1 MNNNIKVVY
10 EWSVDQEDIFYIGI
24 GEYARAINMSEG
36 ARNDLW
42 WEVVDTYRA
51 SELLEEIGPGLYK
64 SGRIYL
70 RILHENLSE
79 TESRVIEER
88 LIREYGRIGL
98 DEGGILT
105 NRQIGFVSG
114 TEKHDFY
121 CTPINL
127 YQVINNEDGTSTA
140 VFVRS
145 FRDPSCL
152 DIPGLEP
159 SLLCR
164 CADLD
169 QPSTLGYTARWADEF
184 PEEDIDLGVIHKKGG
199 NPTGP
204 RAWRLLSNGELYR
217 GQREIGARLDV
228 LTGSDDYKWFRRSR
242 SGLKGF
248 LNDEDNSKEFY
259 SLVEEVDADLYY
271 AWKKNN
277 KDEYRDRNKKYKEYK
292 NQFEIWKNQ
301 KH

>member
-51 SELLEEIGPGLYK
+51 SELLEEIEPGLYK

-79 TESRVIEER
+79 TESRIIEER

-121 CTPINL
+121 CTPINI
-127 YQVINNEDGTSTA
+127 YQVIDNEDGTKTA
-140 VFVRS
+140 RFIRS
-145 FRDPSCL
+145 YRDPSCL

-169 QPSTLGYTARWADEF
+169 QPSTLGYTARWAEDFNED
-184 PEEDIDLGVIHKKGG
+184 DIDLGKVHNKGG
-199 NPTGP
+199 NSTSNRYWKVISTGVI
-204 RAWRLLSNGELYR
+204 YR
-217 GQREIGARLDV
+217 GQREVGFALDQ
-228 LTGSDDYKWFRRSR
+228 LLKSTDYEWYRNSLP
-242 SGLKGF
+242 GLEGF
-248 LNDEDNSKEFY
+248 LRDEDNRNKFY
-259 SLVEEVDADLYY
+259 SLVEESDSDTYY
-271 AWKKNN
+271 SWKKSN
-277 KDEYRDRNKKYKEYK
+277 KEEYKKINKKYKEYK